1 MNKTYCIILLALCI
15 LALPARAQ
23 GVAQAPEGIGVDS
36 LRLERNGKYLTVAMN
51 LDLGGLEVKGDRAVL
66 FTPVLHGSTDSVEL
80 KSVGIYSRR
89 SYYRYARLTKKNM
102 ITGPRELSYKA
113 SQTPDR
119 LDYEVILPYRR

>member
-80 KSVGIYSRR
+80 KSVAQKLLPLRPPHQEEHD
-89 SYYRYARLTKKNM
+89 YRPPGTVLQGFAD
-102 ITGPRELSYKA
+102 P
-113 SQTPDR
+113 
-119 LDYEVILPYRR
+119 

>member
-89 SYYRYARLTKKNM
+89 SYPPHQEEHDYRSPGTVLQGFAD
-102 ITGPRELSYKA
+102 P
-113 SQTPDR
+113 
-119 LDYEVILPYRR
+119 